1 MNPEQIEGILNK
13 QKAFFDTGLTK
24 DVAFRKRALERLRDA
39 IERDQDVIA
48 VALKADLNKSSME
61 AYMTETGMVLSDLKY
76 ILRHLDCWTKRH
88 YVLSPLAQ
96 APAVSYT
103 VDEPYGQ
110 VLVMAPWNYPFQLSM
125 EPLVGALAAG
135 NTVVLKPSNYAPHT
149 ATVMKNL
156 LAGLFPE
163 EYVAV
168 IEGGREENTYLLDS
182 RFDYIF
188 FTGGPAVG
196 RLVLEKAAKNLTP
209 VSLELGGKSPCI
221 VTESADLAV
230 AAKRVAFGKWLNSG
244 QTCVAPDY
252 LLIDEKVEEPFL
264 ELLRIAANQFYTDEA
279 IKNPDYPKM
288 INQKHFERVSNLM
301 KGEEIYSGGRTD
313 PESQKIEPTI
323 LRHVSK
329 DAPIMQEEIFG
340 PVLPVMTYK
349 KIDEAIEYVK
359 DHEKPLALYLFCEDR
374 KIQNKI
380 LNEISF
386 GGGCINDTIVHLAT
400 SRMPFG
406 GVGNS
411 GMGGY
416 HGKYSFETFSHKKSI
431 IKRATWLDIPL
442 RYAPYTPEKLK
453 LLKWFL

>member
-13 QKAFFDTGLTK
+13 QKAFFDTGLTR

-48 VALKADLNKSSME
+48 AALKADLNKSSME

-103 VDEPYGQ
+103 IDEPYGQ

-125 EPLVGALAAG
+125 EPLVGAIAAG

-230 AAKRVAFGKWLNSG
+230 GAKRVAFGKWLNSG

-279 IKNPDYPKM
+279 LKNPDYPKM

-323 LRHVSK
+323 LRNVSK

-374 KIQNKI
+374 KIQDKI

-453 LLKWFL
+453 ILKWFL